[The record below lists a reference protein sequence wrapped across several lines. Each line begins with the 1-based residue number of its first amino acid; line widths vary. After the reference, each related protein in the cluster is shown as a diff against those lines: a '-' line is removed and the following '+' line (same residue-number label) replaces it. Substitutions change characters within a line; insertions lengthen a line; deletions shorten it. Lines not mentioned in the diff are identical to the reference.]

1 MKFGELVCV
10 CSGASIGCVSMWCET
25 LFWRFFFFHS
35 RFCFM
40 AIRSFFCM
48 TFGFFCKSKS
58 FFFFWGKTRD
68 SENTVLNIFFRVRSG
83 GDLIDHRSVSGGQRQ
98 KGAKMNAVILFFFF
112 LSRQRHFRKDKTH
125 KTHILQHIHL
135 SYTTQN
141 QHFFLIFSWNWCG
154 EQVFIYFSSL
164 GFSFGL
170 FLTFFKWWQWLEG
183 HSFGLVLGIFVFELF
198 GFIRIYSVF
207 SAGLAWWGIMAKTL
221 PEISSNW
228 AFTLSMTGS
237 IWALFK
243 I

>member
-1 MKFGELVCV
+1 
-10 CSGASIGCVSMWCET
+10 
-25 LFWRFFFFHS
+25 
-35 RFCFM
+35 
-40 AIRSFFCM
+40 
-48 TFGFFCKSKS
+48 
-58 FFFFWGKTRD
+58 
-68 SENTVLNIFFRVRSG
+68 VLNIFFRVRSG

-141 QHFFLIFSWNWCG
+141 QHFFLLFSWNWCG

-183 HSFGLVLGIFVFELF
+183 HSFWASVGNFCFWI
-198 GFIRIYSVF
+198 IRIYSDLFGLLGRLGLVGNHGKNF
-207 SAGLAWWGIMAKTL
+207 AGNLVKLGFHFVHDGVDL
-221 PEISSNW
+221 G
-228 AFTLSMTGS
+228 LV
-237 IWALFK
+237 
-243 I
+243 